1 MERKGT
7 NVGASKHVSQRYNL
21 VGSTRMRRVSPHDP
35 TGPKEIHFSHM
46 ASFGGTARL
55 DVGGCIKYHHKKTT
69 DSRETHV
76 ASKVYLS
83 GTARLDLGESIRFH
97 HTRQRL
103 LRRSMSFKMSLSVA
117 PLGWM

>member
-7 NVGASKHVSQRYNL
+7 NVDASKHVSQRYCL
-21 VGSTRMRRVSPHDP
+21 VGSTRMRRVSPYDP

-46 ASFGGTARL
+46 ASLGGTARL
-55 DVGGCIKYHHKKTT
+55 YLGGCIKYHHKKTT

-83 GTARLDLGESIRFH
+83 GAARLDLGECIRFH

-103 LRRSMSFKMSLSVA
+103 LRRCMSFKMSLLAA